1 MNIFPGLPI
10 WEEPPQV
17 ISSYMWTSLGCYV
30 PCFPWV
36 CLKLYPVFA
45 VSHVEETNFLHP
57 WILGHLNRGENHV
70 LMSHWPLLNG
80 ENGPFNGDTANIA
93 VRVSFFRALPWET
106 PRPQEAQFL
115 KSTAPSCRKFN
126 TQLPAKKKYTNWNQL
141 SYLENLFNLTAR
153 ISSLR
158 PSTDFHLRKENTWE
172 LQFASDAFILEACC
186 TNIEAV
192 GLPSFGS

>member
-1 MNIFPGLPI
+1 MGNASPTGGAVFEEYGPKLPEI
-10 WEEPPQV
+10 QHTTTCE
-17 ISSYMWTSLGCYV
+17 
-30 PCFPWV
+30 
-36 CLKLYPVFA
+36 
-45 VSHVEETNFLHP
+45 
-57 WILGHLNRGENHV
+57 
-70 LMSHWPLLNG
+70 
-80 ENGPFNGDTANIA
+80 
-93 VRVSFFRALPWET
+93 
-106 PRPQEAQFL
+106 
-115 KSTAPSCRKFN
+115 
-126 TQLPAKKKYTNWNQL
+126 KKYTNWNQL